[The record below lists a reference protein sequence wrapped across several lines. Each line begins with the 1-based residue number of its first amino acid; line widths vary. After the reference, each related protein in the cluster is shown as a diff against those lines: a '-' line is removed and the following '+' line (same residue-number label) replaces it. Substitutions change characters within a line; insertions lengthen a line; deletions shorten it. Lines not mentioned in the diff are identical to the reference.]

1 MEVDI
6 RVVSMKAGMILL
18 VILVGSLVPS
28 FPEILAGEIDPSK
41 VVFYMYGAYWCP
53 NCRDVKKGIAESFG
67 TGSLVYYEIEGNNH
81 NGKLFS
87 ELYSITGISGIPA
100 TAIFYDGHLYA
111 VIEGTFNITRTGRI
125 INEARKS
132 DGVLLFT
139 RGRVYL
145 MKGKKAEKL
154 QEIFLSGQTDG
165 DDTVS
170 PLSTNS
176 QESARSQTTAS
187 VCGPGLLVLLP
198 LLILLARRFR

>member
-111 VIEGTFNITRTGRI
+111 VIEGTFNITKTGRV

-139 RGRVYL
+139 RGGCTSSRV
-145 MKGKKAEKL
+145 KKPK
-154 QEIFLSGQTDG
+154 
-165 DDTVS
+165 
-170 PLSTNS
+170 NS
-176 QESARSQTTAS
+176 RRS
-187 VCGPGLLVLLP
+187 
-198 LLILLARRFR
+198 F